1 MNEYECDTCAYRCV
15 KIYAEP
21 CTNCMDGSKYEP
33 EEGSEEHEHID

>member
-1 MNEYECDTCAYRCV
+1 MSEYECDTCAYRFV

-33 EEGSEEHEHID
+33 IEKEGKDE

>member
-21 CTNCMDGSKYEP
+21 CTNCVDGSKYEP
-33 EEGSEEHEHID
+33 IEKEGKAE

>member
-21 CTNCMDGSKYEP
+21 CTNCMDGGKY
-33 EEGSEEHEHID
+33 